1 MKICTH
7 LKKNSHLI
15 ILAFN
20 KFVIKVIE
28 EIETNEGPISI
39 FTILKSHITL
49 HLLQRW
55 ICKNNTIIGA
65 KKGLCD
71 KKKSVQLSLK
81 DFQTLCI

>member
-7 LKKNSHLI
+7 LKKKSHLI

-20 KFVIKVIE
+20 KFVTKVIE
-28 EIETNEGPISI
+28 EIETNKGSIVI

-49 HLLQRW
+49 HLLQWW

-65 KKGLCD
+65 KKGPCD
-71 KKKSVQLSLK
+71 KKKGVQLNLK
-81 DFQTLCI
+81 DLQTLCI